1 MAGHAEGTP
10 QEGSPGDR
18 LSRLIAAGDVTALFQ
33 PIVDVERGT
42 IAGRETLAR
51 PGPSSGYSNAGE
63 LFEEAEELGRLWE
76 LEAVTRSKSIAA
88 SREWSDGSQLFLNTT
103 PQVLSDP
110 RFPGELVTLVRGTPG
125 LNPGR
130 IVIEVTERSD
140 QHYTE
145 ALVQQVTVLK
155 SQGFEIAIDDVGA
168 GTSGLNRIMAL
179 KPRWLK
185 LDRDLVENIHLDRA
199 KQNLIRFFLHFARM
213 SSVKVIAEGI
223 EKREELGA
231 LIDLGVRYAQGYLLA
246 RPGSREVGLEPEL
259 LAWVSERQAARRS
272 ASFADPRRTP
282 VSRWSRQ
289 VLCVDG
295 RMSVSDAAAMML
307 RDARAVGAAVTES
320 GRYVGWCGRDE
331 LLRSAG
337 DGRSGL
343 PVGFIAHKESPLVS
357 TETPVTEALEIAAA
371 REDRAA
377 SEPLVLGEQGV
388 VSGIATV
395 GELLAAA
402 AAIARDVQDRT
413 APVTGLPARV
423 RADEHVASL
432 IAEAKSRPG
441 RSGDAAVVD
450 IRNFAA
456 FNAVVGYEL
465 GDQLLQRVVALLRTE
480 VVRGEAGVFLAHL
493 ESDRFLLTAPSGVLA
508 GRLRGM
514 LETFDVTGETERP
527 GEGSGRGGVGLRAV
541 LVPDAFAGAE
551 TPADV
556 YRAARDARGTDEG
569 EGSRLIVAGIQR
581 ARLSA

>member
-1 MAGHAEGTP
+1 MSRHLGGQST
-10 QEGSPGDR
+10 GDSRGDR
-18 LSRLIAAGDVTALFQ
+18 LSRLIEAQDVTALFQ

-51 PGPSSGYSNAGE
+51 PGATSGYSNAGE

-88 SREWSDGSQLFLNTT
+88 SSEWSDGSQLFLNTT

-110 RFPGELVTLVRGTPG
+110 RFPGELLSRVRATAG
-125 LNPGR
+125 LHPGR

-145 ALVQQVTVLK
+145 ALIQQVTVLK

-246 RPGSREVGLEPEL
+246 RPGGRDAGLDPEL
-259 LAWVSERQAARRS
+259 VSWVSERHAARRS

-289 VLCVDG
+289 TVCVDG

-307 RDARAVGAAVTES
+307 RDGRAAGVAVMDS
-320 GRYVGWCGRDE
+320 GRYSGWCGRDE

-337 DGRSGL
+337 DGRSRL
-343 PVGFIAHKESPLVS
+343 PVSFIAHKESPLVS
-357 TETPVTEALEIAAA
+357 PETPVTEALEIAAA

-377 SEPLVLGEQGV
+377 SEPLVLGEHGT

-402 AAIARDVQDRT
+402 ASIARDVQDRT

-432 IAEAKSRPG
+432 IAEARNRPG
-441 RSGDAAVVD
+441 RAGEAAVVD
-450 IRNFAA
+450 IRNFAD

-465 GDQLLQRVVALLRTE
+465 GDQLLQRVVALLRSE
-480 VVRGEAGVFLAHL
+480 VVRGDDGIFLAHI
-493 ESDRFLLTAPSGVLA
+493 ENDRFLVTAPSGVLA

-514 LETFDVTGETERP
+514 LETFDMTGVAERP
-527 GEGSGRGGVGLRAV
+527 GEGAGRGGVGLRAV
-541 LVPDAFAGAE
+541 LVPDAFSGAE

-556 YRAARDARGTDEG
+556 YRAAKEARGTDEG
-569 EGSRLIVAGIQR
+569 EGSRLIVAGIPR